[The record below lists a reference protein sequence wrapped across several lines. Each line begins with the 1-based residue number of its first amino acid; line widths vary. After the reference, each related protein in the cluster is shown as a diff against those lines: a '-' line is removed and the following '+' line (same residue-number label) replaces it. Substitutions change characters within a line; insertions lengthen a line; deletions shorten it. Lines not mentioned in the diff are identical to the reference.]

1 MSSFLGLRY
10 RQRTILVRLFYV
22 LAASTIVLRA
32 GPGRVPS
39 SLALR
44 PTENLPRVPFGVKR
58 VSSAVSLNPPTSGL
72 RRPACRYDLR
82 SALGRLSTGIFSW
95 SSTPRIL
102 SVGGSQ
108 VASRRK
114 IFLGDCFG
122 DRSNRFST
130 LGLEG
135 ILSRRCCDVRVQLG
149 DEAGWLGWR
158 GWPRVRDFDVKTMDL
173 SSP

>member
-1 MSSFLGLRY
+1 MSSSLGLRH
-10 RQRTILVRLFYV
+10 RPRTILVRLFYA

-58 VSSAVSLNPPTSGL
+58 VSSAVSLKPPTSGS
-72 RRPACRYDLR
+72 RRRACRYDLR
-82 SALGRLSTGIFSW
+82 SALGRLSTVIFSW
-95 SSTPRIL
+95 SSTPRIP

-108 VASRRK
+108 VASCCK

-130 LGLEG
+130 DGLEV
-135 ILSRRCCDVRVQLG
+135 ILSRRVVRCSL
-149 DEAGWLGWR
+149 ATR
-158 GWPRVRDFDVKTMDL
+158 GWPSGRDFDVKTMDL